1 GVGRRGRP
9 RWRCAGAMVAGK
21 EWRAFGLRR
30 GIAGILESGGGAYR
44 SRVLLMTSAKLQ
56 CRNSAAR
63 RDSIMRG
70 RKISKYSMIGATS
83 VSTESSSVISFSFRL
98 TLISEA
104 VAA

>member
-1 GVGRRGRP
+1 DGRRARIEGTQTSRGREADSTG
-9 RWRCAGAMVAGK
+9 AGGFARARAGLL
-21 EWRAFGLRR
+21 LRR
-30 GIAGILESGGGAYR
+30 DHK
-44 SRVLLMTSAKLQ
+44 SRVPLMTSAKLQ

-63 RDSIMRG
+63 RESIMRG